1 MASERF
7 SKSLNIRNRQAGFNY
22 ELLEKFIAGV
32 VLTGTE
38 IKSVRE
44 GKVNMTDGYCF
55 VKDSEVFVQGINI
68 SPYADASFQNH
79 EPARLRKLLLSR
91 PEINK
96 LEKASREKGLTI
108 VPTRMFINDR
118 GFAKV
123 EIAIARGKKTHDK
136 REQIKERDI
145 QRDLQKWKK

>member
-7 SKSLNIRNRQAGFNY
+7 SKSLNIRNKQAGFNY
-22 ELLEKFIAGV
+22 ELLEKFIAGL

-44 GKVNMTDGYCF
+44 GKVNMSDGYCF

-79 EPARLRKLLLSR
+79 EPARQRKLLLSKS
-91 PEINK
+91 EITK

-108 VPTRMFINDR
+108 VPTRIFINER
-118 GFAKV
+118 GYAKI

-136 REQIKERDI
+136 REQIRERDI